1 MKASKKFGAFVF
13 FHYIYNHMK
22 LDSLRTLV
30 KEELSKKLNEEYQDK
45 FKMVGMLITNIK
57 KRPQKEIFSDIRSIP
72 GITVASVKEPMEY
85 SEQNTEKFQSIMTV
99 KVDGHPWIVSSGFD
113 RSKMEDIR
121 KAILK
126 VEGVLSYNVNS
137 DNISAL

>member
-1 MKASKKFGAFVF
+1 
-13 FHYIYNHMK
+13 
-22 LDSLRTLV
+22 
-30 KEELSKKLNEEYQDK
+30 
-45 FKMVGMLITNIK
+45 MVGMLITNIK

-72 GITVASVKEPMEY
+72 GVTVASVKEPMEY

-99 KVDGHPWIVSSGFD
+99 KVDGHPWITSSGFD

-126 VEGVLSYNVNS
+126 VEGVLSYNVNP
-137 DNISAL
+137 DNISSL